1 MNVPPSKKP
10 TLTIVTDRADVFEQ
24 GRVYLSKLAYAGAV
38 EISSEAPADTQ
49 GMVGIVTDGARLYM
63 PMAELV
69 DLDRERERIGKE
81 LEKARDNLKRI
92 EGKLANE
99 KFVANAPTAV
109 VDAERERAAKARTL
123 IENLETS
130 LAALG

>member
-1 MNVPPSKKP
+1 
-10 TLTIVTDRADVFEQ
+10 
-24 GRVYLSKLAYAGAV
+24 
-38 EISSEAPADTQ
+38 
-49 GMVGIVTDGARLYM
+49 MVGIVTDGARLYM

-69 DLDRERERIGKE
+69 DLDKERERIGKE
-81 LEKARDNLKRI
+81 LEKAKDNLKRI

-99 KFVANAPTAV
+99 KFVANAPAAV
-109 VDAERERAAKARTL
+109 VEAERERAAKARTL

>member
-1 MNVPPSKKP
+1 MVSA
-10 TLTIVTDRADVFEQ
+10 VTDD
-24 GRVYLSKLAYAGAV
+24 
-38 EISSEAPADTQ
+38 
-49 GMVGIVTDGARLYM
+49 ARLYM

-69 DLDRERERIGKE
+69 DLDKERERIGKE

-99 KFVANAPTAV
+99 KFTANAPAAV

-123 IENLETS
+123 IENLENS